1 MAVTHPPGG
10 AAVEIEIVSATIR
23 PAALRAA
30 LEAEVPGV
38 PFAERPPR
46 YRAVDTAVVVAVVS
60 GGASALTALISGVFS
75 LSVARRAAERPLVIR
90 GRSASIEVPPGTPPE
105 DIAKLVELAR
115 GLDEPVL
122 ELP

>member
-1 MAVTHPPGG
+1 M
-10 AAVEIEIVSATIR
+10 EIEIVSATMR

-46 YRAVDTAVVVAVVS
+46 YRAVDTAVVVALVS
-60 GGASALTALISGVFS
+60 GGASAFAALISGAFS
-75 LSVARRAAERPLVIR
+75 LAVARRAAQRPLVIR
-90 GRSASIEVPPGTPPE
+90 GRSASIEVPPDTPPE

>member
-10 AAVEIEIVSATIR
+10 ATVEIEIVSATMR

-46 YRAVDTAVVVAVVS
+46 SGSVDPAVVVALVS

-105 DIAKLVELAR
+105 
-115 GLDEPVL
+115 
-122 ELP
+122 